1 MRLVV
6 ALGLLL
12 GACGYHLVGQGGSV
26 VIPDDVTSASLTTNA
41 GKDGKVLLAELQ
53 QLWLQR
59 NHLPPLRKSEDGP
72 GDPHHVILRIEQAK
86 TAFVPVAFDASGLAI
101 QYQLRV
107 SAVLQMYRQ
116 DTLIW
121 SSGVVSSSADIFGD
135 ATALANNPAS
145 IEAEKETLSEQLYR
159 KWAREAL
166 ARLQSGF

>member
-1 MRLVV
+1 M
-6 ALGLLL
+6 
-12 GACGYHLVGQGGSV
+12 
-26 VIPDDVTSASLTTNA
+26 IPSDVTSASLTTNA
-41 GKDGKVLLAELQ
+41 GKAGKILLAELK
-53 QLWLQR
+53 QLWLQQDD
-59 NHLPPLRKSEDGP
+59 LPTLVDGK
-72 GDPHHVILRIEQAK
+72 GGSGNKHHIILRIEQAK

-107 SAVLQMYRQ
+107 SAVLQMYRN
-116 DTLIW
+116 DALLW

>member
-1 MRLVV
+1 MRF
-6 ALGLLL
+6 ALILSLLL
-12 GACGYHLVGQGGSV
+12 SACGYHLVGQGDSS
-26 VIPDDVTSASLTTNA
+26 VIPEDVTSASLTTNA

-53 QLWLQR
+53 QQWLQR
-59 NHLPPLRKSEDGP
+59 DSLPPLRDG
-72 GDPHHVILRIEQAK
+72 GDSGDNKHHVTVRIEQAN

-107 SAVLQMYRQ
+107 SAVLQMYRS
-116 DTLIW
+116 DALLW

-145 IEAEKETLSEQLYR
+145 IEAEKETLSEQLYQ
-159 KWAREAL
+159 KWAQDAL